1 MSFERQI
8 GGVKTQN
15 MIDTHA
21 HVFSDK
27 FDGQESA
34 MLDRARAA
42 GIERIYM
49 PNIDIGSVDKM
60 MAMAGEYPGFLWPML
75 GLHPCYVGED
85 YEEHLRGIEQ
95 ALSQHEVIA
104 IGETGLDFYW
114 DTSFV
119 KQQKESLSR
128 HMDWAIHGS
137 LPIVLHS
144 RSAIDTTIEMMR
156 TEGKGEI
163 SGVFHCFTGTI
174 EQAFRIIDLGFK
186 LGIGGIVT
194 FKNAGL
200 DQVVQK
206 IPLDAMV
213 LETDSPYLAP
223 HPHRSKTNE
232 PAFLPLV
239 AEKIAELHEVSLTE
253 VIERTTMNAQ
263 NLFRVKI

>member
-1 MSFERQI
+1 
-8 GGVKTQN
+8 

-27 FDGQESA
+27 FEGQESE
-34 MLDRARAA
+34 MLERARAA

-49 PNIDIGSVDKM
+49 PNIDIGTVDKM
-60 MAMAGEYPGFLWPML
+60 MAMAREHPGFLLPML

-85 YEEHLRGIEQ
+85 YEEHLSGIEQ
-95 ALSQHEVIA
+95 ALSRHDVVA

-114 DTSFV
+114 DTTFV
-119 KQQKESLSR
+119 NQQKESLSR
-128 HMDWAIHGS
+128 HMEWAIDRS

-144 RSAIDTTIEMMR
+144 RSAIDSTIDMMR
-156 TEGKGEI
+156 TQGKGEI
-163 SGVFHCFTGTI
+163 FGVFHCFTGTV
-174 EQAFRIIDLGFK
+174 EQAFQIIDLGFK

-232 PAFLPLV
+232 PAYLPLI
-239 AEKIAELHEVSLTE
+239 AEKIAELHKLSVAEVE
-253 VIERTTMNAQ
+253 EQTTINAQ
-263 NLFRVKI
+263 NLFRVQI